1 MLRQLLQWFWFDAV
15 YVGTRMADTDLLSS
29 SPSSDVCE
37 PKKKLYRDREEWKD
51 VTPVPQDDG
60 PHEVVLI
67 AYSEEFRDTFDYFRA
82 ILKSKE
88 VSERAF
94 QLTTDAAALNPAN
107 YTVWSYRRMIL
118 KNLDMDLMEEL
129 KYITKV
135 IEEHPKNYQVDFGLV
150 NAVIK

>member
-1 MLRQLLQWFWFDAV
+1 MFKQLLQWFWFDAV
-15 YVGTRMADTDLLSS
+15 YVSTRMADSDVLSS
-29 SPSSDVCE
+29 SPSSDVYK

-60 PHEVVLI
+60 PFEVVQI
-67 AYSEEFRDTFDYFRA
+67 AYSEEFRDAFDYFRA

-88 VSERAF
+88 ISERAF

-107 YTVWSYRRMIL
+107 YTVWSHRRMLL
-118 KNLDMDLMEEL
+118 KNLDKDLRDEL

-135 IEEHPKNYQVDFGLV
+135 IEEHPKNYQVEFSV
-150 NAVIK
+150 